1 MRCKHDSSRQSLLHN
16 PAVKALYSASGS
28 ELGIQM
34 RYYYG
39 AFSSSNNLSNTASEV
54 SPGLWYQRTDVELS

>member
-1 MRCKHDSSRQSLLHN
+1 MRCKHDSSRQSLLHD
-16 PAVKALYSASGS
+16 PDVKALISATGS
-28 ELGIQM
+28 ELGIQI

-54 SPGLWYQRTDVELS
+54 SLGLSYQRTDVELS